1 MARIYNGDCRSDLQ
15 ESLTTIVTLC
25 GVLGENAVR
34 QTVSDALY
42 ACLRKALQVSAVQV
56 RAL

>member
-42 ACLRKALQVSAVQV
+42 ACLRKALQVSAV
-56 RAL
+56 